1 MRNYNNMSYVC
12 KCNVFLLE
20 LQIKSVDSRILSTN
34 RQDLV
39 CPRDKWQVISEK
51 FVQVISDKWE
61 VISVITFE
69 PWIFGAASANKF
81 AWLAEIPANAPTR
94 SLSWQKSWPVRT

>member
-34 RQDLV
+34 RQDLD
-39 CPRDKWQVISEK
+39 CPREKGEVISEK
-51 FVQVISDKWE
+51 YDYLRSVGVWE
-61 VISVITFE
+61 CRSVDNTPPLETLNFE
-69 PWIFGAASANKF
+69 P
-81 AWLAEIPANAPTR
+81 
-94 SLSWQKSWPVRT
+94 